1 MKLPDAL
8 KSNTPELLSQIKK
21 MSDVQVTTPEP
32 HLIYVKR
39 GVKTMVFNTF
49 TLRVFFYLEKKGK
62 RIDFGWW
69 FLDLDACEISGDWI
83 CPSPGSHIDFGT
95 RADLYI

>member
-1 MKLPDAL
+1 MEHSQFVEDFGLPIIG
-8 KSNTPELLSQIKK
+8 LLLF
-21 MSDVQVTTPEP
+21 VF
-32 HLIYVKR
+32 
-39 GVKTMVFNTF
+39 GVVVGLNLST
-49 TLRVFFYLEKKGK
+49 YLEKKGK

-83 CPSPGSHIDFGT
+83 YPSPGSHIDFGT